1 MTKKIIAV
9 DLDGTLLNGESKLSD
24 FTKKTIKEIAKKGHQ
39 IIIATGRPYRMAKDF
54 YRELELET
62 PMINFNGSLTH
73 LPGKVWEY
81 EKCLTVDK
89 KYLLD
94 MVERKEE
101 IEADFIAGEYRK
113 KFYITAP
120 DQEIADPRLFGVKN
134 FQPENQFNSDLVTK
148 DPNCILLQ
156 TRVSDKFA
164 LAEEMNSFYKHQLNI
179 NTWGGP
185 LNILECTP
193 KGVHKA
199 FALEY
204 LLDVMNVDRKNLI
217 AFGDEQNDTEML
229 AFAGTG
235 YAMKNANPALL
246 PFADEQLPLTN
257 EEDGVAHFLRELFL

>member
-1 MTKKIIAV
+1 MAHKIIAV
-9 DLDGTLLNGESKLSD
+9 DLDGTLLNSQSQLSD
-24 FTKKTIKEIAKKGHQ
+24 FTKETIKKVAQKGHKV
-39 IIIATGRPYRMAKDF
+39 IITTGRPYRMAHQ
-54 YRELELET
+54 YYEELGLDT

-73 LPGKVWEY
+73 LPGKKWKFEQS
-81 EKCLTVDK
+81 LTVDK
-89 KYLLD
+89 SFLID
-94 MVERKEE
+94 MVAREEE

-156 TRVSDKFA
+156 TRVSDKYA

-204 LLDVMNVDRKNLI
+204 LIDVMNVDRKNLI
-217 AFGDEQNDTEML
+217 AFGDEHNDTEML